1 MPGGPVRLRVSTA
14 YPWEDARRSPST
26 CRARWTLALRV
37 PGWCAGR
44 EADASTA
51 SRVAV
56 SSRRR
61 RLRPR
66 AARVAAGDEVVLEL
80 PMPPRVLA
88 AHPRVDAVRGCVA
101 SARGPIVYCLEQ
113 PDQPAGVALEDL
125 RVGSQSPPTAVA
137 GAGIPGVPVI
147 LVGQGY
153 VDRADGRGLYAEEA
167 PTPADGEAIE
177 VTAIPY
183 FRWANRGPAPMRVWI
198 PAS

>member
-1 MPGGPVRLRVSTA
+1 M
-14 YPWEDARRSPST
+14 
-26 CRARWTLALRV
+26 
-37 PGWCAGR
+37 
-44 EADASTA
+44 
-51 SRVAV
+51 
-56 SSRRR
+56 
-61 RLRPR
+61 
-66 AARVAAGDEVVLEL
+66 
-80 PMPPRVLA
+80 
-88 AHPRVDAVRGCVA
+88 RGL
-101 SARGPIVYCLEQ
+101 ARGPIVYCLEQ
-113 PDQPAGVALEDL
+113 HDQPAGVALEDI